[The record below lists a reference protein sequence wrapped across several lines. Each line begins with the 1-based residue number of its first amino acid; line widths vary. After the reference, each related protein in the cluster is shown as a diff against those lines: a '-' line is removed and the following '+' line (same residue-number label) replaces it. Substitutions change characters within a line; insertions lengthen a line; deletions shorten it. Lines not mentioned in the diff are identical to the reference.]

1 MTCSVCESEW
11 TWNSQPFVRGVPQ
24 GNILIS
30 AAILF
35 SGSLPLKAL
44 RVFQI
49 MNCAAI
55 AERTFFSHQKKY
67 LHPAVSSIWKEQQT
81 TMLTVLQVDQK
92 PLVLAGDGRCDSP
105 GFSAKYGSYSFLE
118 IEHNVVLNVQL
129 VQVNMQ

>member
-1 MTCSVCESEW
+1 MTCFVCESEW
-11 TWNSQPFVRGVPQ
+11 TWNSQPFVHGVPQ

-44 RVFQI
+44 HVFQI

-55 AERTFFSHQKKY
+55 AERLFFTSKKY